1 MRAVTLQPKTSAENH
16 NDKMKNSEKSLSE
29 LRLVQWACWDYV
41 LKLIHQTLFHPK
53 HNGKIQVGLNKTQ

>member
-41 LKLIHQTLFHPK
+41 LKLIHQTLFPS
-53 HNGKIQVGLNKTQ
+53 